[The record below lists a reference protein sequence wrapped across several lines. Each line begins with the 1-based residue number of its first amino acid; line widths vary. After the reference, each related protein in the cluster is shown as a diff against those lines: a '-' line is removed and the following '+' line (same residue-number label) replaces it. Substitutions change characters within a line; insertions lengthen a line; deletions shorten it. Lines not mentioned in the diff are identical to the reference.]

1 MARSFI
7 HTNILVYAD
16 DAFDS
21 RQQQLAVDLIVD
33 LRAPQEAVL
42 RAQVLQDYFLTATP
56 KLGLEPHLA
65 RQLVTQFGRF
75 ELIQPTLDMLLAA
88 MELQQNH
95 SLPFWD
101 ALIVQTASAA
111 RCTVL
116 YSEDMQAGARIGN
129 VFIVYPCT

>member
-1 MARSFI
+1 VARSFI